1 MAFKWRKWNRA
12 IHRDFGYFFLG
23 MTIIYGLSGI
33 ALNHMKD
40 WDPNYVIIEK
50 NIQIPPADTKL
61 TKTEIKTILEKNNE
75 AGTYKNHY
83 YPSENIVKIFI
94 EDGTVVIN
102 TKTGEGLL
110 EKTKR
115 RLMFREVNYLHYN
128 PIKYWTWY
136 SDIFSGALI
145 LLGITGILIPR
156 GAQGITKRGAWLT
169 IVGILIPIIYLF
181 AYFY

>member
-1 MAFKWRKWNRA
+1 MFLNWRKWNRA

-33 ALNHMKD
+33 ALNHLKD
-40 WDPNYVIIEK
+40 WNSNYQIIQQEISITPLSYTPGKEEILNILDEYDEK
-50 NIQIPPADTKL
+50 EN
-61 TKTEIKTILEKNNE
+61 
-75 AGTYKNHY
+75 YKNHY
-83 YPSENIVKIFI
+83 FPNQNIIKIFI

-102 TKTGEGLL
+102 LSTGEGML

-115 RLMFREVNYLHYN
+115 RPLFREVNYLHYN
-128 PIKYWTWY
+128 PIIYWTWY

-156 GAQGITKRGAWLT
+156 GTKSISKRGAWLT
-169 IVGILIPIIYLF
+169 LLGIAIPLVYLF
-181 AYFY
+181 VYFY